1 MSRRQAAP
9 GAPEGGLIVDKTP
22 GPTSHDIVAIA
33 RRSLR
38 QPRVGH
44 AGTLDPM
51 ATGVLVLLLGRAT
64 RLAQFLGQDEKRYE
78 AVVAFGQATSTCDAE
93 GTPIGPRSETRVGRG
108 ALDAAIARHRG
119 PQMQTPPA
127 VSAKK
132 VGGHRAYDL
141 ARAEKPVVLAP
152 VSVELHE
159 AEVVEFDGH
168 RATLHVTCSAGYYVR
183 ALARDLGEA
192 LGIGAHLHALRRTRS
207 GLFGLERAVTVEAL
221 AKGAAETL
229 VPALLSPADLLAH
242 LPTVVATGEGCER
255 LEHGRTLEPGHLLGR
270 LPAQGETKV
279 VDQSGRLLAIAKV
292 GRGAL
297 HPVVVLR

>member
-22 GPTSHDIVAIA
+22 GLTSHDIVAIA

-38 QPRVGH
+38 QPRIGH

-64 RLAQFLGQDEKRYE
+64 RLAQFLAQDEKRYE
-78 AVVAFGQATSTCDAE
+78 AVVAFGQATSTYDAE
-93 GTPIGPRSETRVGRG
+93 GTPIGPRSDTRVERG
-108 ALDAAIARHRG
+108 ALDAAITRYRG

-141 ARAEKPVVLAP
+141 VRAEKPVALAP
-152 VSVELHE
+152 APVELHE
-159 AEVVEFDGH
+159 AEIVEFDGH

-192 LGIGAHLHALRRTRS
+192 LGVGAHLHALRRTRS
-207 GLFGLERAVTVEAL
+207 GLFGLERAVTVDAL
-221 AKGAAETL
+221 ARG
-229 VPALLSPADLLAH
+229 PADALTPAVLSPADLLAH
-242 LPTVVATGEGCER
+242 LPAVVATDEGCER
-255 LEHGRTLEPGHLLGR
+255 LGHGRPLEPVHLIGR
-270 LPAQGETKV
+270 FPGRGDARV
-279 VDQSGRLLAIAKV
+279 VNQSGRLVAMAKV
-292 GRGAL
+292 GPGAL
-297 HPVVVLR
+297 HPVVVLM

>member
-1 MSRRQAAP
+1 M
-9 GAPEGGLIVDKTP
+9 
-22 GPTSHDIVAIA
+22 A
-33 RRSLR
+33 RRSLG
-38 QPRVGH
+38 QPRIGH

-93 GTPIGPRSETRVGRG
+93 GTPIGPRSDTRVERG
-108 ALDAAIARHRG
+108 ALDAAITRYRG

-141 ARAEKPVVLAP
+141 VRAEKPVALAAVP
-152 VSVELHE
+152 VELHE
-159 AEVVEFDGH
+159 AEIVGFDGH

-192 LGIGAHLHALRRTRS
+192 LGVGAHLHALRRTRS
-207 GLFGLERAVTVEAL
+207 GCSASSGPSPWMRSPGGRPTPSAGGPVSRRPAGAPAGSRGHGRRLRETGTWALPRTRALDRA
-221 AKGAAETL
+221 AFRGGARPGWWTSPGGSWHSESRTRSFASRRGVDVNCGVSDCAET
-229 VPALLSPADLLAH
+229 AY
-242 LPTVVATGEGCER
+242 G
-255 LEHGRTLEPGHLLGR
+255 GR
-270 LPAQGETKV
+270 
-279 VDQSGRLLAIAKV
+279 
-292 GRGAL
+292 
-297 HPVVVLR
+297 

>member
-22 GPTSHDIVAIA
+22 GLTSHDIVAIA

-64 RLAQFLGQDEKRYE
+64 RLAQFLGSGPRSGTKPLC
-78 AVVAFGQATSTCDAE
+78 AFGQATSTCDAE
-93 GTPIGPRSETRVGRG
+93 GTPIGPRSDTRVERG
-108 ALDAAIARHRG
+108 ALEAALTRYRG
-119 PQMQTPPA
+119 PQLQTPPA
-127 VSAKK
+127 VSAKN

-141 ARAEKPVVLAP
+141 VRAEKPVALAP
-152 VSVELHE
+152 VPVELHE
-159 AEVVEFDGH
+159 AEIVEFDGH

-192 LGIGAHLHALRRTRS
+192 LGVGAHLHALRRTRS
-207 GLFGLERAVTVEAL
+207 GLFGLERAVTRGCARQ
-221 AKGAAETL
+221 GAGRHPRAGGP
-229 VPALLSPADLLAH
+229 VSRRPAGAPA
-242 LPTVVATGEGCER
+242 G
-255 LEHGRTLEPGHLLGR
+255 
-270 LPAQGETKV
+270 
-279 VDQSGRLLAIAKV
+279 
-292 GRGAL
+292 GRGRRAKAARGWDMGA
-297 HPVVVLR
+297 PSNRCT